1 LKPVLKPGGDYLKG
15 IVSEKRKDAQMKTQF
30 ALFTHYTQKINRHHI
45 QLAVTIVSLAL
56 LVLGI
61 GAPIDGSGPGPR

>member
-1 LKPVLKPGGDYLKG
+1 
-15 IVSEKRKDAQMKTQF
+15 MKTQF

-45 QLAVTIVSLAL
+45 QLVVTIVSLAL